1 MRRHLQND
9 FLATIWALGY
19 RFAKAQRIA
28 CPGARAHRATH
39 HLFSSR
45 MTNRSPDHVSSIAH
59 TLLSTRPVGRATNR
73 MKSAVISVG
82 TFDAFFG
89 QATQNPAA
97 GVMRRLTEASWR
109 ANSAR
114 RVRKSTRTSDG
125 SFPVSPVC
133 KDAVLGNTPS
143 VFSKSL
149 GGPRIATRWPSLMPS
164 FFGSGVP
171 EYPATSSPRWRRC
184 GRGWDRLAINGIR
197 LHQLNPRAVGAY
209 KFACR
214 FSSENGSSKPRSSL

>member
-1 MRRHLQND
+1 MRRHLQNG

-19 RFAKAQRIA
+19 RFAKPPRIA
-28 CPGARAHRATH
+28 FPGARARRATH

-73 MKSAVISVG
+73 ITSSVISVG
-82 TFDAFFG
+82 TFDDFFG

-97 GVMRRLTEASWR
+97 GVMRRLTDASWR

-114 RVRKSTRTSDG
+114 RVTNSTRTSKG
-125 SFPVSPVC
+125 SFPASPIC
-133 KDAVLGNTPS
+133 RETVLGNTPR
-143 VFSKSL
+143 VFSKSW

-164 FFGSGVP
+164 FFGSGAP
-171 EYPATSSPRWRRC
+171 EHPATSSPRRRC
-184 GRGWDRLAINGIR
+184 GRGRHRLAINGIR
-197 LHQLNPRAVGAY
+197 LHQLNPRAIGVIQVRLPFLVRAH
-209 KFACR
+209 
-214 FSSENGSSKPRSSL
+214 PRL